1 MSTFKYLGL
10 RTTGYT
16 ALHHFY
22 YVSKHA
28 VRGDKFI
35 PEDIYRKIPKISP
48 GFVCLTSWGEVGGGG
63 ERGRGGE
70 GGLYLKGLIFG
81 FYCISSDCYTVRGV
95 LVLPVLKTRYIH
107 TVNVIYLKAT
117 LIGALKVCNKFLRTL

>member
-1 MSTFKYLGL
+1 M
-10 RTTGYT
+10 
-16 ALHHFY
+16 
-22 YVSKHA
+22 

-35 PEDIYRKIPKISP
+35 PEDINRKIPKISP
-48 GFVCLTSWGEVGGGG
+48 GFVCLTSWEEGAGGGG
-63 ERGRGGE
+63 GRGGEGGE

-107 TVNVIYLKAT
+107 TVNVLIYLKAT

>member
-22 YVSKHA
+22 GVSKHA

-63 ERGRGGE
+63 GE
-70 GGLYLKGLIFG
+70 GGLYLKGLIFE
-81 FYCISSDCYTVRGV
+81 FYGISSDCYTVRGV
-95 LVLPVLKTRYIH
+95 LVLPVLKTKYIH
-107 TVNVIYLKAT
+107 TVNVLIYLKAT
-117 LIGALKVCNKFLRTL
+117 LIGALKVCNKFLRTV